1 MVIRIEPLLI
11 FVTFLLIFSIV
22 GINPTSK
29 PAVNAKG
36 DKEISFKNFEL
47 IELKE
52 EESGRNLIA
61 SKATKYQNYLDLKEI
76 NISDNGHNIT
86 AKRAIY
92 EDDSIFMQDEVLFKR
107 SDGLTFSTQ
116 EMNYDLKNEELK
128 TFNTFELAFNNGST
142 LMGTKLYYNLK
153 EKTISADNI
162 EAKIFID

>member
-1 MVIRIEPLLI
+1 M
-11 FVTFLLIFSIV
+11 

-29 PAVNAKG
+29 PAISSKG

-52 EESGRNLIA
+52 QESGRNLVA
-61 SKATKYQNYLDLKEI
+61 FKATKYQNYLDLKEI

-92 EDDSIFMQDEVLFKR
+92 EDDAIFMQDEVFFKR
-107 SDGLTFSTQ
+107 SDGLIFSTQ
-116 EMNYDLKNEELK
+116 EMNYDLKKEELK

-142 LMGTKLYYNLK
+142 LIGTKLYYNLK
-153 EKTISADNI
+153 EKIISADNI